1 MRSVN
6 IVTKARR
13 WLRDRS
19 ELMWNKTVRRRSG
32 PCVKE
37 VNNKKRNSWFL
48 CVWLCWHWHAKKS
61 HIKSCLKK
69 LRMSILYW
77 FCTLFSS
84 ILQCICIFNG
94 KIWKHSHLSF
104 ANSSF
109 IIFYVSWGRFSVQ
122 FESISQPF
130 FPSIFLCKK
139 ERFIKNGSFIHSLLC
154 LFVFVFLFHAGYF
167 DTT

>member
-6 IVTKARR
+6 LVTKARC
-13 WLRDRS
+13 WLKDHS

-48 CVWLCWHWHAKKS
+48 CDYADSGMPKKVT
-61 HIKSCLKK
+61 LNVFFKK
-69 LRMSILYW
+69 LITSILYW

-84 ILQCICIFNG
+84 VLQCICIFNG

-167 DTT
+167 DTA